1 MAKTRDTVTE
11 LPAQDVGFL
20 FGTMFD
26 LTTLPSELKHTGK
39 IAKGEFKIVAHFPAI
54 HEKNGTEAA
63 YLARHRTFRGGL
75 YATYQDGP
83 YKIDEVNW
91 DATNRAGVHMVTM
104 TKYGQVVEFPTQP
117 SKTMPGSLKLM
128 VQELVESL
136 KTPGFII
143 RCSGLG
149 GALEPK
155 KGTTDEYNVIL
166 LNGDVKCPKKLANH
180 VPTKYH
186 AEDESIFHAQMGPW
200 CGNAEDYQKPP
211 WIKGP
216 GRKTRAMRSAKKQKN
231 IELREKRN
239 AEQMTQM
246 GDSFFPV
253 IPNTGGGDSALG
265 SGRGVPQWY
274 GAENHMTDEEVKEI
288 ITLVMEEDNPSEKHS
303 VYRKYPMEKV
313 AMAMKLTQTR
323 PSLKEW
329 IFGVGAEDYGAESAF
344 DKLANKVAQGYIK
357 KGKSKEEALEIGRKT
372 AYKIGAKKYGKA
384 GMKRKSMEGRM
395 RRKNAEETMNFE
407 FSNLPGLPVVPNDF
421 GESSALMSGNSVP
434 QWYGAEEFAAA
445 STARPDLS
453 REKRNVLNAVRG
465 NYDQSFSWSACN
477 WGPYFNRF
485 SAEGSNKFYSVWVW
499 ERSPGV
505 YTAMGAYGGLGQ
517 NPRLFNVGQ
526 TRDLQQAV
534 NMAKKKLQSKQKKG
548 YQTYSAEYISNLSN
562 AIVQFE
568 DSGFSSASAPPND
581 IYFSEDGPM
590 MMNHLS
596 KEEQIAFLKQIIED
610 TKDHVQKPY
619 ELTPGVFGF
628 GLNGK
633 VVSAKV
639 YLKHLQEMA
648 SEEGNAPVQDPMELG
663 EMANWTPM
671 DGSEGLKRKRA
682 ESQVFALTY
691 YLQNDVNMED
701 ITDVSQALELYLSL
715 NEDIAEMDASG
726 LQKHPRYEVANRML
740 SDLSYRL
747 DELQTQLPEI
757 DVDIEMD
764 AEYDA
769 WRSAFTDGAA
779 ATQIHKYDRNWMQK
793 VMNPRSRQIK
803 SMWKDAQ
810 PSFNEELKSAE
821 SITERLGFRQ
831 TYAKPVATLAALG
844 AAYFAYRK
852 L

>member
-1 MAKTRDTVTE
+1 MAKTRDTVQE

-26 LTTLPSELKHTGK
+26 LTTLPKELKHTGK

-54 HEKNGTEAA
+54 HEKNGTEAS
-63 YLARHRTFRGGL
+63 YLARHKTFRGGL

-104 TKYGQVVEFPTQP
+104 TKYGQVVEFPSQP

-155 KGTTDEYNVIL
+155 KGSTNEYNVIL

-186 AEDESIFHAQMGPW
+186 AEDDSIFHAQMGPW

-216 GRKTRAMRSAKKQKN
+216 GRKTRAMRSAKKEKN
-231 IELREKRN
+231 VELREKRS

-274 GAENHMTDEEVKEI
+274 GAEQYPIV
-288 ITLVMEEDNPSEKHS
+288 NPM
-303 VYRKYPMEKV
+303 VYEQVGGKD
-313 AMAMKLTQTR
+313 AL
-323 PSLKEW
+323 
-329 IFGVGAEDYGAESAF
+329 GVGLPVISNSWGEGSAGGSGQGVPQTYGAESAF

-434 QWYGAEEFAAA
+434 QWYGGEDELSAEEFAAA
-445 STARPDLS
+445 SSARPNLS
-453 REKRNVLNAVRG
+453 REKSNVLNAMRG
-465 NYDQSFSWSACN
+465 NYDQSFSWSTCN

-485 SAEGSNKFYSVWVW
+485 SGEGSNKFYSVWVW

-548 YQTYSAEYISNLSN
+548 YQSYSAEYVESLSN

-568 DSGFSSASAPPND
+568 DGAGFSSASAPPND
-581 IYFSEDGPM
+581 IYFSE
-590 MMNHLS
+590 
-596 KEEQIAFLKQIIED
+596 
-610 TKDHVQKPY
+610 
-619 ELTPGVFGF
+619 
-628 GLNGK
+628 
-633 VVSAKV
+633 
-639 YLKHLQEMA
+639 
-648 SEEGNAPVQDPMELG
+648 EGSAPVQDPMELG

-701 ITDVSQALELYLSL
+701 ITDVTQALELYLSL
-715 NEDIAEMDASG
+715 SEDIAEMDADG

-803 SMWKDAQ
+803 SMWNDAQ
-810 PSFNEELKSAE
+810 PDFSEELKSAE
-821 SITERLGFRQ
+821 FNNMFGEIIEYDPEDKNINPTNKLGLPNYDP
-831 TYAKPVATLAALG
+831 YAKGGVFHQSFLYRFSPLTWGLG
-844 AAYFAYRK
+844 MVGAFFLGKK

>member
-1 MAKTRDTVTE
+1 
-11 LPAQDVGFL
+11 
-20 FGTMFD
+20 
-26 LTTLPSELKHTGK
+26 
-39 IAKGEFKIVAHFPAI
+39 
-54 HEKNGTEAA
+54 
-63 YLARHRTFRGGL
+63 
-75 YATYQDGP
+75 
-83 YKIDEVNW
+83 
-91 DATNRAGVHMVTM
+91 
-104 TKYGQVVEFPTQP
+104 
-117 SKTMPGSLKLM
+117 
-128 VQELVESL
+128 
-136 KTPGFII
+136 
-143 RCSGLG
+143 
-149 GALEPK
+149 
-155 KGTTDEYNVIL
+155 
-166 LNGDVKCPKKLANH
+166 
-180 VPTKYH
+180 
-186 AEDESIFHAQMGPW
+186 
-200 CGNAEDYQKPP
+200 
-211 WIKGP
+211 
-216 GRKTRAMRSAKKQKN
+216 
-231 IELREKRN
+231 
-239 AEQMTQM
+239 
-246 GDSFFPV
+246 
-253 IPNTGGGDSALG
+253 
-265 SGRGVPQWY
+265 
-274 GAENHMTDEEVKEI
+274 
-288 ITLVMEEDNPSEKHS
+288 
-303 VYRKYPMEKV
+303 
-313 AMAMKLTQTR
+313 
-323 PSLKEW
+323 
-329 IFGVGAEDYGAESAF
+329 
-344 DKLANKVAQGYIK
+344 
-357 KGKSKEEALEIGRKT
+357 
-372 AYKIGAKKYGKA
+372 
-384 GMKRKSMEGRM
+384 MKRKSMEGRM
-395 RRKNAEETMNFE
+395 RRKKAEETMNFE

-434 QWYGAEEFAAA
+434 QWYGADSEEFAAA
-445 STARPDLS
+445 STARPDLN
-453 REKRNVLNAVRG
+453 REKRNVLNSVRG
-465 NYDQSFSWSACN
+465 NYDPSFSWASCS

-499 ERSPGV
+499 ERSPGI

-548 YQTYSAEYISNLSN
+548 YQTYSAEEFNAYSDPISDRQIYKITELGGKIDSTMNRSQASDYIKDLMGVTSGTWRAEESQYISNLSN

-581 IYFSEDGPM
+581 IYFSE
-590 MMNHLS
+590 
-596 KEEQIAFLKQIIED
+596 
-610 TKDHVQKPY
+610 
-619 ELTPGVFGF
+619 
-628 GLNGK
+628 
-633 VVSAKV
+633 
-639 YLKHLQEMA
+639 
-648 SEEGNAPVQDPMELG
+648 EGSAPVQDPMELG

-691 YLQNDVNMED
+691 YLENDINMED

-821 SITERLGFRQ
+821 SITERLGFRH